1 MSQVILKEWNMPGEE
16 NNLESLTQS
25 LGEDWELQGD
35 RINGLLLTSFPLD
48 SRWGNCK
55 KTASHSFDPVIP
67 PRQVQVNTGLE
78 ELEEE
83 NAIKTSA

>member
-25 LGEDWELQGD
+25 LGEDWELQED

-48 SRWGNCK
+48 SRWGNYK
-55 KTASHSFDPVIP
+55 KTTSHSFDPVIP

-78 ELEEE
+78 EEI
-83 NAIKTSA
+83 AIKTSA